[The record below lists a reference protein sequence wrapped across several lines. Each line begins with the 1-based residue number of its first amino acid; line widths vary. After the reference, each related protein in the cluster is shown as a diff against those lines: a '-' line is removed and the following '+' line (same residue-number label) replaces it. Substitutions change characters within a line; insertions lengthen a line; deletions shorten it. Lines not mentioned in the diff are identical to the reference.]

1 LKETEI
7 DIQFLDLKNC
17 AHGSSRTINKFT
29 NKTKKGQKHESNI
42 YMFFEDYQIA
52 ALKLVMGLVKD
63 GGYKTSMMNL
73 YKYNNVYFPEETFY
87 NCN

>member
-1 LKETEI
+1 
-7 DIQFLDLKNC
+7 
-17 AHGSSRTINKFT
+17 
-29 NKTKKGQKHESNI
+29 
-42 YMFFEDYQIA
+42 MFFEDNQIA

-63 GGYKTSMMNL
+63 GGYRTSMMNL